1 MGESF
6 TSFSQIK
13 SIITKNNSNLI
24 FSNDIISKNN
34 IKSLKYNSNTN
45 TNKKDNSLFP
55 FYSDYNNK
63 FNYILQQIKD
73 LNEHTFTA
81 NNKYKKKVKK
91 ILAFKE
97 NIFVHN
103 KNISLIENKK
113 NSDEIKYKLKNKQ
126 KNKFHIS
133 NFNSNILRPKSAN
146 VQYNLTSKNSLMKS
160 KLFLDQ
166 EYFDIS
172 YIKNDKANIRM
183 SYSKNKNKNNKLLN
197 NNRKSLIINN
207 SKNKKEYANNY
218 TNYTN
223 LKLRKKNRPQIFM
236 KRPIPTL
243 KAKYLFC
250 LPKDLIKDTKNKY
263 NFFSYILTDDIYN
276 RNYSKGRNKNKNKT
290 QSNKKFIRTNFNF
303 NNNIFNN
310 FLLKSKIEKMKIR
323 KEIDKVC
330 NNIISKDKKIYK
342 PVQMKISQIIN
353 KKQKMKQIDDDIDTE
368 QKIKSHPFLTK
379 KKSLSI
385 NK

>member
-1 MGESF
+1 MKKMGESF

-13 SIITKNNSNLI
+13 SIITKNNSNII

-45 TNKKDNSLFP
+45 ANKKDNSLFP
-55 FYSDYNNK
+55 FSSDYNNK
-63 FNYILQQIKD
+63 FNYILQQIKEV
-73 LNEHTFTA
+73 NEHTYTA
-81 NNKYKKKVKK
+81 NNKYTKKVKK

-113 NSDEIKYKLKNKQ
+113 NSDDIKYKLKNKQ

-146 VQYNLTSKNSLMKS
+146 VQYNSNSKNPLMKS

-183 SYSKNKNKNNKLLN
+183 SYSKNKSKKNKSLN
-197 NNRKSLIINN
+197 NNRKSLMINN
-207 SKNKKEYANNY
+207 SKNKKEY

-353 KKQKMKQIDDDIDTE
+353 KKQKTKQIDDETDTE

>member
-113 NSDEIKYKLKNKQ
+113 NSDDIKYKLKNKQ

-146 VQYNLTSKNSLMKS
+146 VQYNSNSKNSLMKS

-183 SYSKNKNKNNKLLN
+183 SYSKNKSKKNKSLN
-197 NNRKSLIINN
+197 NNRKSLMINN
-207 SKNKKEYANNY
+207 SKNKKEY

-243 KAKYLFC
+243 KVKYLFC

-276 RNYSKGRNKNKNKT
+276 RNYNKGRNKNKNKT

-303 NNNIFNN
+303 NNNNNIFNN

-323 KEIDKVC
+323 KEIDKMY

-379 KKSLSI
+379 KKSLS
-385 NK
+385 NYK

>member
-1 MGESF
+1 MKKMGESF
-6 TSFSQIK
+6 TSSSQIK
-13 SIITKNNSNLI
+13 SIIAKNNSNLI

-146 VQYNLTSKNSLMKS
+146 VQYNSTSKNSLMKS

-183 SYSKNKNKNNKLLN
+183 SYSKNKSKKNKSLN
-197 NNRKSLIINN
+197 NNRKSLMINN
-207 SKNKKEYANNY
+207 SKNKKEY

-276 RNYSKGRNKNKNKT
+276 RNYSKGRNKNKTK
-290 QSNKKFIRTNFNF
+290 SNKKFIRTNFNF

-353 KKQKMKQIDDDIDTE
+353 KKQKMKQIDDDMDTD

>member
-13 SIITKNNSNLI
+13 SIITKNNSNII

-34 IKSLKYNSNTN
+34 IKSLKYNSNIN

-63 FNYILQQIKD
+63 FNYILQQIKEV
-73 LNEHTFTA
+73 NEHTYTA
-81 NNKYKKKVKK
+81 NNKYTKKVKK

-113 NSDEIKYKLKNKQ
+113 NSDDIKYKLKNKQ

-146 VQYNLTSKNSLMKS
+146 VQYNSNSKNPLMKS

-183 SYSKNKNKNNKLLN
+183 SYSKNKNKNNKSLN

-207 SKNKKEYANNY
+207 KN
-218 TNYTN
+218 
-223 LKLRKKNRPQIFM
+223 M
-236 KRPIPTL
+236 PIII
-243 KAKYLFC
+243 
-250 LPKDLIKDTKNKY
+250 LI
-263 NFFSYILTDDIYN
+263 IAI
-276 RNYSKGRNKNKNKT
+276 
-290 QSNKKFIRTNFNF
+290 
-303 NNNIFNN
+303 
-310 FLLKSKIEKMKIR
+310 
-323 KEIDKVC
+323 
-330 NNIISKDKKIYK
+330 
-342 PVQMKISQIIN
+342 
-353 KKQKMKQIDDDIDTE
+353 
-368 QKIKSHPFLTK
+368 
-379 KKSLSI
+379 
-385 NK
+385 

>member
-6 TSFSQIK
+6 TSSQIK

-34 IKSLKYNSNTN
+34 IKSLKYNSNIN

-73 LNEHTFTA
+73 VNEHTFTA
-81 NNKYKKKVKK
+81 NNKYTKKVKK

-113 NSDEIKYKLKNKQ
+113 NSDDIKYKLKNKQ

-146 VQYNLTSKNSLMKS
+146 FQYNSTSKNSLMKS

-183 SYSKNKNKNNKLLN
+183 SYSKNKSKKNKSLN

-207 SKNKKEYANNY
+207 SKNKKEYAN
-218 TNYTN
+218 YTN

-236 KRPIPTL
+236 KRPIATL

>member
-6 TSFSQIK
+6 TSSSQIK

-73 LNEHTFTA
+73 LNEATFTA

-146 VQYNLTSKNSLMKS
+146 FQYNSNSKNSLMKS
-160 KLFLDQ
+160 NLFLDQ

-172 YIKNDKANIRM
+172 YIKNDKANIHI
-183 SYSKNKNKNNKLLN
+183 SYAKNKNNKIKSLN
-197 NNRKSLIINN
+197 NNRKSLMINN
-207 SKNKKEYANNY
+207 SKNKKEY

>member
-6 TSFSQIK
+6 TSSSQIK
-13 SIITKNNSNLI
+13 SIITKNNSNII

-45 TNKKDNSLFP
+45 ANKKDNSLFP

-113 NSDEIKYKLKNKQ
+113 NSDDIKYKLKNKQ

-133 NFNSNILRPKSAN
+133 IFNSNILRPKSAN
-146 VQYNLTSKNSLMKS
+146 VQYNSNSKNSLMKS

-183 SYSKNKNKNNKLLN
+183 SYSKNKNKNNKSLN

-218 TNYTN
+218 TNYSN

-290 QSNKKFIRTNFNF
+290 KSNKKFIRTNFNF

>member
-34 IKSLKYNSNTN
+34 IKSLKYNSNIN

-63 FNYILQQIKD
+63 FNYILQQIKEV
-73 LNEHTFTA
+73 NEHTYTA
-81 NNKYKKKVKK
+81 NNKYTKKVKK

-113 NSDEIKYKLKNKQ
+113 NSDDIKYKLKNKQ

-146 VQYNLTSKNSLMKS
+146 VQYNSTSKNSLMKS

-172 YIKNDKANIRM
+172 YIKNDKANIHM
-183 SYSKNKNKNNKLLN
+183 SYLKNKNKNNKSLN

-207 SKNKKEYANNY
+207 SKNKKEY

-290 QSNKKFIRTNFNF
+290 KSNKKFIRTNFNF

-323 KEIDKVC
+323 KEIDKVY

>member
-146 VQYNLTSKNSLMKS
+146 VQYNSNSKNPLMKS

>member
-6 TSFSQIK
+6 TSSSQIK

-34 IKSLKYNSNTN
+34 IKSLKYNSNIN

-113 NSDEIKYKLKNKQ
+113 NSDDIKYKLKNKQ

-146 VQYNLTSKNSLMKS
+146 IQYNSTSKNSLMNT

-172 YIKNDKANIRM
+172 YIKNDKVNIRM
-183 SYSKNKNKNNKLLN
+183 SYSKNKNKNNKSLN

-218 TNYTN
+218 TNYSN

-290 QSNKKFIRTNFNF
+290 KSNKKFIRTNFNF

-368 QKIKSHPFLTK
+368 QKIKSHPFLKK
-379 KKSLSI
+379 KKSLSF

>member
-6 TSFSQIK
+6 TSSQIK

-24 FSNDIISKNN
+24 FSNDIISKNS

-146 VQYNLTSKNSLMKS
+146 VQYNSTSKNSLMKS

-172 YIKNDKANIRM
+172 YIKNDKANIHI
-183 SYSKNKNKNNKLLN
+183 SYSKNKNKNNKSLN

-207 SKNKKEYANNY
+207 SKNKKEY

-290 QSNKKFIRTNFNF
+290 KSNKKFIRTNFNF

-323 KEIDKVC
+323 KEIDKVY

>member
-34 IKSLKYNSNTN
+34 IKSLKYNSNIN

-73 LNEHTFTA
+73 VNEHTFTA
-81 NNKYKKKVKK
+81 NNKYTKKVKK

-97 NIFVHN
+97 NIFVYN

-113 NSDEIKYKLKNKQ
+113 NSDDIKYKLKNKQ

-146 VQYNLTSKNSLMKS
+146 IQYNSTSKNSLMKS
-160 KLFLDQ
+160 KLFLEQ

-183 SYSKNKNKNNKLLN
+183 SYSKNKSKKNKSLN
-197 NNRKSLIINN
+197 NNRKSLMINN
-207 SKNKKEYANNY
+207 SKNKKEY

-290 QSNKKFIRTNFNF
+290 KSNKKFIRTNFNF

-368 QKIKSHPFLTK
+368 QKIKSHPFLKK

>member
-6 TSFSQIK
+6 TSSSQIK

-146 VQYNLTSKNSLMKS
+146 IQYNSTSKNSLMKS

-183 SYSKNKNKNNKLLN
+183 SYSKNKSKKNKSLN
-197 NNRKSLIINN
+197 NNRKSLMINN
-207 SKNKKEYANNY
+207 SKNKKEY

-276 RNYSKGRNKNKNKT
+276 RNYNKTRNRNKN

-303 NNNIFNN
+303 DNNIFNN

>member
-1 MGESF
+1 
-6 TSFSQIK
+6 
-13 SIITKNNSNLI
+13 
-24 FSNDIISKNN
+24 
-34 IKSLKYNSNTN
+34 
-45 TNKKDNSLFP
+45 
-55 FYSDYNNK
+55 
-63 FNYILQQIKD
+63 
-73 LNEHTFTA
+73 
-81 NNKYKKKVKK
+81 
-91 ILAFKE
+91 
-97 NIFVHN
+97 
-103 KNISLIENKK
+103 
-113 NSDEIKYKLKNKQ
+113 
-126 KNKFHIS
+126 
-133 NFNSNILRPKSAN
+133 
-146 VQYNLTSKNSLMKS
+146 
-160 KLFLDQ
+160 
-166 EYFDIS
+166 
-172 YIKNDKANIRM
+172 M
-183 SYSKNKNKNNKLLN
+183 SYSKNKSKKNKSLN
-197 NNRKSLIINN
+197 NNRKSLMINN
-207 SKNKKEYANNY
+207 SKNKKEY

-276 RNYSKGRNKNKNKT
+276 RNYSKCRNKNKNKT

>member
-6 TSFSQIK
+6 TSSQIK

-73 LNEHTFTA
+73 VNEHTFTA
-81 NNKYKKKVKK
+81 NNKYTKKVKK

-146 VQYNLTSKNSLMKS
+146 IQYNSTSKNSLMNT

-183 SYSKNKNKNNKLLN
+183 SYSKNKNKNNKSLN
-197 NNRKSLIINN
+197 NNRKSLMINN
-207 SKNKKEYANNY
+207 SKNKKEY

-290 QSNKKFIRTNFNF
+290 KSNKKFIRTNFNF

>member
-1 MGESF
+1 MKKMGESF
-6 TSFSQIK
+6 TSSSQIK

-34 IKSLKYNSNTN
+34 IKSLKYNSNIN

-73 LNEHTFTA
+73 VNEHTFTA
-81 NNKYKKKVKK
+81 NNKYTKKVKK

-146 VQYNLTSKNSLMKS
+146 VQYNSTSKNSLMKS

-183 SYSKNKNKNNKLLN
+183 SYSKNKSKKNKSLN
-197 NNRKSLIINN
+197 NNRKSLMINN
-207 SKNKKEYANNY
+207 SKNKKEY

>member
-6 TSFSQIK
+6 TSSQIK

-146 VQYNLTSKNSLMKS
+146 IQYNSTSKNSLMNT

-183 SYSKNKNKNNKLLN
+183 SYSKNKNKNNKSLN

-207 SKNKKEYANNY
+207 SKNKKEYAN
-218 TNYTN
+218 NYTN

-276 RNYSKGRNKNKNKT
+276 RNYNKTRNKNKN

>member
-63 FNYILQQIKD
+63 FNYILQQIKE

-81 NNKYKKKVKK
+81 NNKYKKKMKK

-113 NSDEIKYKLKNKQ
+113 NSDDIKYKLKNKQ

-146 VQYNLTSKNSLMKS
+146 VQYNSTSKNSLMKS

-183 SYSKNKNKNNKLLN
+183 SYSKNKNKNNKSLN

-218 TNYTN
+218 TNYSN
-223 LKLRKKNRPQIFM
+223 LKKRKKNRPQIFM

-368 QKIKSHPFLTK
+368 QKIKSHPFLKK

>member
-45 TNKKDNSLFP
+45 ANKKDNSLFP

-73 LNEHTFTA
+73 VNEHTFTA
-81 NNKYKKKVKK
+81 NNKYTKKVKK

-146 VQYNLTSKNSLMKS
+146 IQYNSTSKNSLMKS
-160 KLFLDQ
+160 KLFLEQ

-183 SYSKNKNKNNKLLN
+183 SYSKNKSKKNKSLN
-197 NNRKSLIINN
+197 NNRKSLMINN
-207 SKNKKEYANNY
+207 SKNKKEY

-290 QSNKKFIRTNFNF
+290 KSNKKFIRTNFNF

-368 QKIKSHPFLTK
+368 QKIKSHPFLKK

>member
-1 MGESF
+1 MKKMGESF

-34 IKSLKYNSNTN
+34 IKSLKYNSNIN

-73 LNEHTFTA
+73 VNEHTFTA
-81 NNKYKKKVKK
+81 NNKYTKKVKK

-146 VQYNLTSKNSLMKS
+146 IQYNSTSKNSLMNT

-183 SYSKNKNKNNKLLN
+183 SYSKNKSKKNKSLN
-197 NNRKSLIINN
+197 NNRKSLMINN
-207 SKNKKEYANNY
+207 SKNKKEY

>member
-6 TSFSQIK
+6 TSSQIK

-34 IKSLKYNSNTN
+34 IKSLKYNSNIN

-73 LNEHTFTA
+73 VNEHTFTA
-81 NNKYKKKVKK
+81 NNKYTKKVKK

-113 NSDEIKYKLKNKQ
+113 NSDDIKYKLKNKQ

-146 VQYNLTSKNSLMKS
+146 VQYNSNSKNSLMKS

-183 SYSKNKNKNNKLLN
+183 SYSKNKNKNNKSLN

-218 TNYTN
+218 TNYSN

-368 QKIKSHPFLTK
+368 QKIKSHPFLKK

>member
-6 TSFSQIK
+6 TSSSQIK

-55 FYSDYNNK
+55 FYNDYNNK

-146 VQYNLTSKNSLMKS
+146 IQYNSTSKNSLMNT

-183 SYSKNKNKNNKLLN
+183 SYSKNKSKKNKSLN
-197 NNRKSLIINN
+197 NNRKSLMINN
-207 SKNKKEYANNY
+207 SKNKKEY

-353 KKQKMKQIDDDIDTE
+353 KKQKTKQIDDETDTE

>member
-6 TSFSQIK
+6 TSSQIK

-146 VQYNLTSKNSLMKS
+146 VQYNSNSKNSLMKS

-183 SYSKNKNKNNKLLN
+183 SYSKNKNKNNKSLN

-218 TNYTN
+218 TNYSN

-290 QSNKKFIRTNFNF
+290 KSNKKFIRTNFNF

>member
-45 TNKKDNSLFP
+45 ANKKDNSLFP

-73 LNEHTFTA
+73 VNEHTFTA
-81 NNKYKKKVKK
+81 NNKYTKKVKK

-113 NSDEIKYKLKNKQ
+113 NSDDIKYKLKNKQ

-146 VQYNLTSKNSLMKS
+146 VQYNSTSKNSLMKS

-183 SYSKNKNKNNKLLN
+183 SYSKNKNKNNKSLN
-197 NNRKSLIINN
+197 NNIKSLIINN

-218 TNYTN
+218 TNYSN

-290 QSNKKFIRTNFNF
+290 QSNKKFIKTNFNF

-353 KKQKMKQIDDDIDTE
+353 KKQKTKQIDDETDTE

>member
-45 TNKKDNSLFP
+45 ANKKDNSLFP
-55 FYSDYNNK
+55 FCSDYNNK

-73 LNEHTFTA
+73 VNEHTFTA
-81 NNKYKKKVKK
+81 NNKYTKKVKK

-113 NSDEIKYKLKNKQ
+113 NSDDIKYKLKNKQ

-146 VQYNLTSKNSLMKS
+146 IQYNSTSKNSLMNT

-183 SYSKNKNKNNKLLN
+183 SYSKNKSKKNKSLN
-197 NNRKSLIINN
+197 NNRKSLMINN
-207 SKNKKEYANNY
+207 SKNKKEY

>member
-6 TSFSQIK
+6 TSSQIK

-34 IKSLKYNSNTN
+34 IKSLKYNSNIN

-73 LNEHTFTA
+73 VNEHTFTA
-81 NNKYKKKVKK
+81 NNKYTKKVKK

-113 NSDEIKYKLKNKQ
+113 NSDDIKYKLKNKQ

-146 VQYNLTSKNSLMKS
+146 VQYNSNSKNSLMKS

-172 YIKNDKANIRM
+172 YIKNDKANIHI
-183 SYSKNKNKNNKLLN
+183 SYSKNKNKNNKSLN

-207 SKNKKEYANNY
+207 SKNKKEYA
-218 TNYTN
+218 NYTN

-243 KAKYLFC
+243 KVKYLFC
-250 LPKDLIKDTKNKY
+250 LPNDLIKDTKNKY

-353 KKQKMKQIDDDIDTE
+353 KKQKTKQIDDETDTE

>member
-6 TSFSQIK
+6 TSSSQIK

-146 VQYNLTSKNSLMKS
+146 VQYNSNSKNPLMKS

-183 SYSKNKNKNNKLLN
+183 SYSKNKNKNNKSLN

-218 TNYTN
+218 TNYSN

-243 KAKYLFC
+243 KVKYLFC
-250 LPKDLIKDTKNKY
+250 LPNDLIKDTKNKY

-276 RNYSKGRNKNKNKT
+276 RNYSKGRNKNKNKIK
-290 QSNKKFIRTNFNF
+290 SNRKFIGTNFNF

-353 KKQKMKQIDDDIDTE
+353 KKQKTKQIDDETDTE

>member
-34 IKSLKYNSNTN
+34 IKSLKYNSNIN
-45 TNKKDNSLFP
+45 KNKKDNSLFP

-73 LNEHTFTA
+73 VNEHTFTA
-81 NNKYKKKVKK
+81 NNKYTKKVKK

-97 NIFVHN
+97 NIFVYN

-113 NSDEIKYKLKNKQ
+113 NSDDIKYKLKNKQ
-126 KNKFHIS
+126 KNKFYIS

-146 VQYNLTSKNSLMKS
+146 IQYNSTSKNSLMIL
-160 KLFLDQ
+160 KLFLEQ

-183 SYSKNKNKNNKLLN
+183 SYSKNKSKKNKSLN
-197 NNRKSLIINN
+197 NNRKSLMINN
-207 SKNKKEYANNY
+207 SKNKKEY

-290 QSNKKFIRTNFNF
+290 KSNKKFIRTNFNF

-368 QKIKSHPFLTK
+368 QKIKSHPFLKK

>member
-6 TSFSQIK
+6 TSSSQIK
-13 SIITKNNSNLI
+13 SIITKNNSNII

-45 TNKKDNSLFP
+45 ANKKDNSLFP

-73 LNEHTFTA
+73 VNEHTFTA
-81 NNKYKKKVKK
+81 NNKYTKKVKK

-113 NSDEIKYKLKNKQ
+113 NSDDIKYKLKNKQ

-146 VQYNLTSKNSLMKS
+146 VQYNSNSKNSLMKS

-183 SYSKNKNKNNKLLN
+183 SYSKNKNKNNKSLN

-218 TNYTN
+218 TNYSN

>member
-1 MGESF
+1 
-6 TSFSQIK
+6 
-13 SIITKNNSNLI
+13 
-24 FSNDIISKNN
+24 
-34 IKSLKYNSNTN
+34 
-45 TNKKDNSLFP
+45 
-55 FYSDYNNK
+55 
-63 FNYILQQIKD
+63 LQQIKD

-146 VQYNLTSKNSLMKS
+146 IQYNSTSKNSLMNT

-172 YIKNDKANIRM
+172 YIKNDKVNIHI
-183 SYSKNKNKNNKLLN
+183 SYAKNKNNKIKSLN

-207 SKNKKEYANNY
+207 SKNKKEYA
-218 TNYTN
+218 NYTN

-290 QSNKKFIRTNFNF
+290 KSNKKFIRTNFNF

-323 KEIDKVC
+323 KEIDKVY

-368 QKIKSHPFLTK
+368 QKIKSHPFLKK